1 MQILGNGMD
10 IENSVN
16 IDENLNSQ
24 LDLKKSKK
32 EFSKVGFAL
41 AAFLLIPSIVQI
53 IASTLIAKYNPLII
67 QNSTIAKFV
76 LIFAPIYLCGF
87 PVFLLILR
95 KVKSEKVPRGEVK
108 RLKVSQF
115 FTILVICFAGM
126 YLSSMVSQLL
136 NVIIGSLKG
145 TEVTNPLE
153 SLTNLNVWGL
163 AFFVGILAP
172 ILEEIVFRGI
182 LINKLRKYG
191 EGFCI
196 FASGFAFG
204 LFHGNLSQMIYAFVL
219 GCIFAYVALKT
230 GTIIYGIIMHMIIN
244 LIGSV
249 VMLNVVLSQKI
260 YLLILVGVFVLSI
273 IVAGI
278 TLFFLNLKKIN
289 IKKSNDSVATS
300 KKIGSFVGSAG
311 MIIFMVVVLISVIFS
326 IFGEEI
332 LQLIKVG

>member
-1 MQILGNGMD
+1 MD

-24 LDLKKSKK
+24 LDLEQAKKD
-32 EFSKVGFAL
+32 FSRVGFAL
-41 AAFLLIPSIVQI
+41 AAFFLIPSIIQLV
-53 IASTLIAKYNPLII
+53 AGALIGKYNPEII
-67 QNSTIAKFV
+67 QNSTLTKFI
-76 LIFAPIYLCGF
+76 LMFAPIYLCGF

-95 KVKSEKVPRGEVK
+95 KVKSEKVPKEQIK

-126 YLSSMVSQLL
+126 YISSMVSQLL
-136 NVIIGSLKG
+136 NLIIGSLKG
-145 TEVTNPLE
+145 NEISNPLE
-153 SLTNLNVWGL
+153 GLTNLNIWGL

-204 LFHGNLSQMIYAFVL
+204 LFHGNLTQMIYAFVL

-249 VMLNVVLSQKI
+249 VMVNIVLSQKT
-260 YLLILVGVFVLSI
+260 YLMIIVVVCVLSI
-273 IVAGI
+273 LAAGI

-289 IKKSNDSVATS
+289 IKKTNDSVATS
-300 KKIGSFVGSAG
+300 KKIGSFVASVG
-311 MIIFMVVVLISVIFS
+311 MIMFMIVILLSVIFS

-332 LQLIKVG
+332 LQLVRQ